1 MVLAVWYEPD
11 HVKYA
16 VYTSDHNLERKS
28 PHIMDQRL
36 LVAEWDRELSEI
48 TVKAELENP
57 GRGEGSEGHL
67 TLEQLSLGCGRR
79 GARGT
84 SGTDAWEW
92 APGKSDKMTM
102 KHPDHRAQ
110 SDLGLNARTQ
120 SSASNAETRHAS
132 VWGTRNTD
140 DISAPGPQALGL
152 NDPASRG
159 SSRWTVGS
167 RQPGSPRVGQRP
179 PECGLASSCA
189 GGAARPGQVH
199 PRKARQPQGLALQST
214 RRLSHLSPCWVSG
227 EPPELAVEQL
237 RPT

>member
-1 MVLAVWYEPD
+1 MGLLSPRNAGEDAEAKRKGLRPMLRWDAVTAVWYEPD

-36 LVAEWDRELSEI
+36 LVA
-48 TVKAELENP
+48 
-57 GRGEGSEGHL
+57 
-67 TLEQLSLGCGRR
+67 
-79 GARGT
+79 
-84 SGTDAWEW
+84 
-92 APGKSDKMTM
+92 
-102 KHPDHRAQ
+102 
-110 SDLGLNARTQ
+110 
-120 SSASNAETRHAS
+120 
-132 VWGTRNTD
+132 